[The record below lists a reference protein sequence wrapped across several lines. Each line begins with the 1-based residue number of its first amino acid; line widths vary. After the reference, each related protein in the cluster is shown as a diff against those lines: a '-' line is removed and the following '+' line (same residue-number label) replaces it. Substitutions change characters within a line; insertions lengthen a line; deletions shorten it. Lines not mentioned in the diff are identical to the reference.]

1 MEQQPRHR
9 WISRE
14 LIQLLKV
21 TLSVTERSYKNQKRC
36 MDQMLKL
43 KKQTVFALKEFIRI
57 YSPESTPSEKTAM
70 LNEAVKNFELYAN
83 GNAGHDCCK
92 GIVPSASGKDLE
104 IHYAY
109 QMPMRKPEWIFINP
123 QTDFEEVHA

>member
-1 MEQQPRHR
+1 M
-9 WISRE
+9 
-14 LIQLLKV
+14 
-21 TLSVTERSYKNQKRC
+21 
-36 MDQMLKL
+36 KL
-43 KKQTVFALKEFIRI
+43 KKRKKILKARGT
-57 YSPESTPSEKTAM
+57 YSPSSVPPPNPVDM
-70 LNEAVKNFELYAN
+70 LLNSLRVEYAAN

>member
-36 MDQMLKL
+36 MGQMLKL

-109 QMPMRKPEWIFINP
+109 QMPMRKPEWIFINL

>member
-1 MEQQPRHR
+1 M
-9 WISRE
+9 
-14 LIQLLKV
+14 
-21 TLSVTERSYKNQKRC
+21 KR
-36 MDQMLKL
+36 L
-43 KKQTVFALKEFIRI
+43 KKQTVFALKECIRV
-57 YSPESTPSEKTAM
+57 YSPESTPSEKSAM
-70 LNEAVKNFELYAN
+70 LNEAVKNFELLAN
-83 GNAGHDCCK
+83 GSVGHDCCK

>member
-1 MEQQPRHR
+1 
-9 WISRE
+9 
-14 LIQLLKV
+14 
-21 TLSVTERSYKNQKRC
+21 
-36 MDQMLKL
+36 MLKL
-43 KKQTVFALKEFIRI
+43 KKQTVFALKEFIRV

-109 QMPMRKPEWIFINP
+109 QMPMRRPEWIFINP